1 MAYKPSVM
9 AKKLKARR
17 AGVFR
22 GRSARGLREQKWLVD
37 LFPWSVIYSQ
47 EETPMG
53 TAGPLAL
60 AREHLKEGPFFVS
73 TPDVTCTFPSRS
85 CWRTVRA
92 HGAEGTIMV
101 TKVEEPSRYGV
112 VVHDAKGKS
121 SALWRNPPSLLA
133 TASTPVA
140 FVQPLHPQPNRSS
153 PPRLSARCSRKWLSR
168 ASCMPCGPPWLLDG
182 CGTALGLPGGPLAAA
197 GEHEEAPV
205 ATFVLKKE
213 GDDFEVIQVRHAAK
227 RARERA
233 LVFFHLIS
241 HSSCLP
247 SPS

>member
-1 MAYKPSVM
+1 M
-9 AKKLKARR
+9 
-17 AGVFR
+17 
-22 GRSARGLREQKWLVD
+22 GLREQKWLVD
-37 LFPWSVIYSQ
+37 LPVEVIYSQ

-60 AREHLKEGPFFVS
+60 AREHLKEGPFFVLNA
-73 TPDVTCTFPSRS
+73 DVTCTFPFKELLAYH
-85 CWRTVRA
+85 RA

-112 VVHDAKGKS
+112 VVHDAKGKIERFVEKP
-121 SALWRNPPSLLA
+121 AVFVGNRINAGVYLFNPSILNRIELKPTSIERE
-133 TASTPVA
+133 V
-140 FVQPLHPQPNRSS
+140 FPQMAESGQ
-153 PPRLSARCSRKWLSR
+153 LYA
-168 ASCMPCGPPWLLDG
+168 MD
-182 CGTALGLPGGPLAAA
+182 LPGFWMDVGQPSDYLVGLSLRLESMKKHQSPL
-197 GEHEEAPV
+197 
-205 ATFVLKKE
+205 LYSKKE

-241 HSSCLP
+241 HFPASP